1 MDRLSL
7 LATFSRICLPIRL
20 PALLTAMLWLAATP
34 ALDAQTT
41 FDFTSNASN
50 SGSTTVT
57 QLVSG
62 STISLTT
69 SGGGNGIVLMTDA
82 AAYYL
87 GPVSNFSGNIFTM
100 DLSDTGHL
108 TTKLTITVAGG
119 KSFDLEGL
127 TIFDPVGTPPTGIRL
142 TTSKGFV
149 DTAFSSGANS
159 ANVLSFIG
167 ESNLQGVTSV
177 EITRQDNGSFYFAL
191 DNIVLN
197 NITSPPTVPGAP
209 TGVSAIAGSGL
220 ASVTFTAPASDGGA
234 AITTYSATAAP
245 GGATGTCGGP
255 TACAILV
262 PGLTNGTS
270 YTFTVKATNSIGIGP
285 ASAASN
291 AVTPKANQ
299 TITFANPNAQN
310 FGTTPTLTAT
320 ASSGLTPTFT
330 SSTTGVCTV

>member
-69 SGGGNGIVLMTDA
+69 SGGGNGAVLMTDA

-142 TTSKGFV
+142 TTSK
-149 DTAFSSGANS
+149 
-159 ANVLSFIG
+159 
-167 ESNLQGVTSV
+167 
-177 EITRQDNGSFYFAL
+177 
-191 DNIVLN
+191 
-197 NITSPPTVPGAP
+197 
-209 TGVSAIAGSGL
+209 
-220 ASVTFTAPASDGGA
+220 
-234 AITTYSATAAP
+234 
-245 GGATGTCGGP
+245 
-255 TACAILV
+255 
-262 PGLTNGTS
+262 
-270 YTFTVKATNSIGIGP
+270 
-285 ASAASN
+285 
-291 AVTPKANQ
+291 
-299 TITFANPNAQN
+299 
-310 FGTTPTLTAT
+310 
-320 ASSGLTPTFT
+320 
-330 SSTTGVCTV
+330 